1 MYKYRILFLIFFLIY
16 IYFCVHVYG
25 VHMQNNHYFA
35 NLYFFCVRFGIE
47 LRPSVLLE
55 IRLDVSET
63 WGSEECNDCL

>member
-1 MYKYRILFLIFFLIY
+1 M
-16 IYFCVHVYG
+16 HVYG

-35 NLYFFCVRFGIE
+35 NLYFYCVRFGIE

-63 WGSEECNDCL
+63 WGSEECNDFL